1 MRCGISTSC
10 YFPEDTLVSLKHVT
24 GAAAPVTEVF
34 LNTFSETE
42 PDYVGKLDAL
52 RRESGIEVCS
62 LHPFSSMLDGF
73 FFASPYAARMRD
85 GIALYRRYYEV
96 CNLFGA
102 DKLVFHG
109 DYAQNVGHLSLEE
122 YAANFR
128 ALAEV
133 GRGYGVALLHEN
145 MFYCRLKTPED
156 VRHLRPLMGEIAA
169 FVLDTKQVR
178 RAGQASPREM
188 VNAMAGAI
196 RHVHISDYTDE
207 KDCVLPGRGKFD
219 FKAFIAQLRETG
231 YDGDLVIEVYSDSFS
246 HPREVA
252 EAMEYV
258 QSLI

>member
-1 MRCGISTSC
+1 
-10 YFPEDTLVSLKHVT
+10 
-24 GAAAPVTEVF
+24 
-34 LNTFSETE
+34 
-42 PDYVGKLDAL
+42 
-52 RRESGIEVCS
+52 
-62 LHPFSSMLDGF
+62 MLDGF

-156 VRHLRPLMGEIAA
+156 VRHLRALMGEIAA
-169 FVLDTKQVR
+169 FVLDTKAGAAR
-178 RAGQASPREM
+178 GAGQPAR
-188 VNAMAGAI
+188 NGK
-196 RHVHISDYTDE
+196 RD
-207 KDCVLPGRGKFD
+207 GRG
-219 FKAFIAQLRETG
+219 
-231 YDGDLVIEVYSDSFS
+231 
-246 HPREVA
+246 HPARAHQRLHGRKGLCVA
-252 EAMEYV
+252 RPWKV
-258 QSLI
+258 